1 MTKTN
6 VLIVEDEIIV
16 AKNTEVML
24 RGLDY
29 NVVGICT
36 SGEKALIAVAEKK
49 PDVILMDIVLG
60 GDIDGIQ
67 TAAKILKES
76 EVPIIFATSYSDN
89 ETLKR
94 AKKTA
99 PYGYIIKPFQ
109 KKELLAGIEI
119 ALERH
124 ALEQKIRENEQL
136 LQTTLQSISD
146 GIITTDKKGNILY
159 INEIGEAITG
169 WAEDVKGKSLNS
181 VFRITCDSTNKETFK
196 LIDNPSYIKKLTKIS
211 SSTLITRDGS
221 TKIVEGSISP
231 IFKITGETAGSV
243 LAFRDITI
251 IDKAQRVQNALYNIS
266 NAVNAT
272 DSIQEL
278 FQSIQQHLGEIIDTT
293 NFYVALY
300 DKETDTI
307 SLPYI
312 IDEED
317 KFTSFPAGK
326 TLTGYV
332 IKHKKPLLAH
342 DNLIKEMTKK
352 GLIESVGSP
361 SKIWLGVPLRI
372 EKQVIGVVAV
382 QSYEDENLYTK
393 DDLEILEFV
402 SEQLAIAIS
411 HKRAEDAQRIERAYF
426 EQLFEN
432 APEAIVLIDNESRI
446 LRMNDEF
453 TRTFGYTID
462 EARNK
467 KIDTLL
473 TRGEYRDE
481 AKNVTDKIAHGETV
495 TFDTIRWHKNGT
507 PVDVSILG
515 TPIIFEGGQLAVYGI
530 YRNISDRK
538 ITEEALRKSEE
549 RYRELIEN
557 VHDIIYRFDTK
568 GIITYINAVGE
579 KIFGLP
585 SDEIVGK
592 STLDIVDNENRVTLK
607 HFYQRQFLEE
617 TPNTYNEFE
626 IVNPKGK
633 KKWLG
638 QNTSLLFENKKIIGF
653 QAVARDI
660 TEQKKVVNA
669 LSASERKFKNV
680 FKNNPIGIGTLDRKG
695 YITSINETFTHLVG
709 MREKDLSP
717 KQKITSLLS
726 FSDERMQS
734 SIENLIND
742 DIAFD
747 YETELKNLMTG
758 NQFFIRFRGIPLKES
773 STKSVSH
780 IVLTGDITA
789 RKHAEDALRQRTQE
803 LNERVQELNC
813 LYKISDIVE
822 DPEISMEMVLSN
834 SLEIIAQAW
843 KYPEI
848 TYVKITW
855 INEIFATE
863 NYKSTDWHISEDI
876 VSYNKVLGSIEVG
889 YLESRSEDFIGP
901 FSKEESNLLHA
912 VSDQLGRIAERKLA
926 EDKLKDANKKLELLA
941 RTDPLTQLS
950 NRRDILEKIKYEKRR
965 FSRSEK
971 PFAIIICDIDDFK
984 SINDRFGH
992 DTGDEVLKTLANIM
1006 CMNVRK
1012 QDTVSR
1018 WGGEEFLLL
1027 LPQTDIDGGLIL
1039 AEKIRVKVKSKEF
1052 NFLGKNIHVSI
1063 TMGLSIYKES
1073 KTIDETINQ
1082 ADQAL
1087 YMGKKLGKN
1096 CVKCETDLI
1105 K

>member
-1 MTKTN
+1 VYMTKTN

-16 AKNTEVML
+16 AKNTEAML
-24 RGLDY
+24 KGLDY

-36 SGEKALIAVAEKK
+36 SGEKALIAAAEKK

-76 EVPIIFATSYSDN
+76 EIPIIFATSYSDD

-94 AKKTA
+94 AKETA

-159 INEIGEAITG
+159 MNDIGKEITG
-169 WAEDVKGKSLNS
+169 WSEEVKGKSLNS
-181 VFRITCDSTNKETFK
+181 VFRITCDNTNKETCK
-196 LIDNPSYIKKLTKIS
+196 IINNPSCIKKSTKLP
-211 SSTLITRDGS
+211 SSTLITKEDS
-221 TKIVEGSISP
+221 LKIIEGSISP
-231 IFKITGETAGSV
+231 TIKTTGETAGSV

-251 IDKAQRVQNALYNIS
+251 IDKAQRIQNALYNIS

-272 DSIQEL
+272 ESIQEL
-278 FQSIQQHLGEIIDTT
+278 FQSIQKHLGEIIDTT

-300 DKETDTI
+300 DKASDTI

-332 IKHKKPLLAH
+332 IKHNKPLLV
-342 DNLIKEMTKK
+342 DEKLNIEMTKK

-361 SKIWLGVPLRI
+361 SKVWLGVPLRI

-446 LRMNDEF
+446 LRMNDQF

-473 TRGEYRDE
+473 TRGEYRTE
-481 AKNVTDKIAHGETV
+481 ATNVTDKIAHGETV
-495 TFDTIRWHKNGT
+495 AFDTVRWHKNGT

-538 ITEEALRKSEE
+538 IAEEALRKSEE
-549 RYRELIEN
+549 RYRELVEN
-557 VHDIIYRFDTK
+557 ASDIIYRMDIK
-568 GIITYINAVGE
+568 GNITYVNAVGE
-579 KIFGLP
+579 KFFGMP
-585 SDEIVGK
+585 ADKIVGR
-592 STLDIVDNENRVTLK
+592 SSLDIVTKKNRAKLK
-607 HFYQRQFLEE
+607 HYYQHQFFDK
-617 TPNTYNEFE
+617 TQNTYHEFE
-626 IVNPKGK
+626 IITHKGK
-633 KKWLG
+633 ETWLG
-638 QNTSLLFENKKIIGF
+638 QNTLLLYEDENIIGF

-660 TEQKKVVNA
+660 TSRRQ
-669 LSASERKFKNV
+669 
-680 FKNNPIGIGTLDRKG
+680 
-695 YITSINETFTHLVG
+695 
-709 MREKDLSP
+709 
-717 KQKITSLLS
+717 
-726 FSDERMQS
+726 
-734 SIENLIND
+734 
-742 DIAFD
+742 
-747 YETELKNLMTG
+747 
-758 NQFFIRFRGIPLKES
+758 
-773 STKSVSH
+773 
-780 IVLTGDITA
+780 
-789 RKHAEDALRQRTQE
+789 AEDALWHRTQE
-803 LNERVQELNC
+803 LNERVKELNC

-822 DPEISMEMVLSN
+822 EPDISMEMVLNN

-855 INEIFATE
+855 NNEIFETE
-863 NYKSTDWHISEDI
+863 NYKSTDWHITNDI
-876 VSYNKVLGSIEVG
+876 VAYNKVLGSIEIG
-889 YLESRSEDFIGP
+889 YLESRPENFIGP
-901 FSKEESNLLHA
+901 FSKEESHLLHA

-965 FSRSEK
+965 FGRSEK

-1082 ADQAL
+1082 ADLAL
-1087 YMGKKLGKN
+1087 YMGKKLGKD
-1096 CVKCETDLI
+1096 CVKCEIDLI

>member
-16 AKNTEVML
+16 AKNTEAML

-29 NVVGICT
+29 NVMGICI

-76 EVPIIFATSYSDN
+76 EIPIIFATSYSDD

-94 AKKTA
+94 AKETA

-119 ALERH
+119 ALERY
-124 ALEQKIRENEQL
+124 ALEQKIKENEQL

-159 INEIGEAITG
+159 INDIGKEITKWSEN
-169 WAEDVKGKSLNS
+169 VKGKPLNS
-181 VFRITCDSTNKETFK
+181 VFRITCDSTNKKTFK
-196 LIDNPSYIKKLTKIS
+196 LIDNPSHIKKLVKLS
-211 SSTLITRDGS
+211 SSALITRDGFI
-221 TKIVEGSISP
+221 KIVEGSISP
-231 IFKITGETAGSV
+231 IYKITGKTTGLV

-251 IDKAQRVQNALYNIS
+251 MDKARRVQNALYNIS

-272 DSIQEL
+272 ESIQEL
-278 FQSIQQHLGEIIDTT
+278 FQSIQKHLGEIIDTT

-300 DKETDTI
+300 DKANDTI

-332 IKHKKPLLAH
+332 IKHNKPLLV
-342 DNLIKEMTKK
+342 DEKLNIEMTKK

-446 LRMNDEF
+446 LRMNDQF

-462 EARNK
+462 EVRNK

-481 AKNVTDKIAHGETV
+481 ATNVTDKIAHGETV
-495 TFDTIRWHKNGT
+495 AFDTIRWHKNGT

-549 RYRELIEN
+549 RYRELVEN
-557 VHDIIYRFDTK
+557 ANDIIYRMDVK
-568 GIITYINAVGE
+568 GNITYVNAVGE
-579 KIFGLP
+579 KFFGMP
-585 SDEIVGK
+585 ADKIVGR
-592 STLDIVDNENRVTLK
+592 SSLDIVAKKNRAKLK
-607 HFYQRQFLEE
+607 HFYQYQFFDK
-617 TPNTYNEFE
+617 TMNTYHDFE
-626 IVNPKGK
+626 ILTISGK
-633 KKWLG
+633 EAWLG
-638 QNTSLLFENKKIIGF
+638 QNTSLLYEGENIIGF

-660 TEQKKVVNA
+660 TSRKFAENA
-669 LSASERKFKNV
+669 LW
-680 FKNNPIGIGTLDRKG
+680 
-695 YITSINETFTHLVG
+695 
-709 MREKDLSP
+709 
-717 KQKITSLLS
+717 
-726 FSDERMQS
+726 
-734 SIENLIND
+734 
-742 DIAFD
+742 
-747 YETELKNLMTG
+747 
-758 NQFFIRFRGIPLKES
+758 
-773 STKSVSH
+773 
-780 IVLTGDITA
+780 
-789 RKHAEDALRQRTQE
+789 QRTQE
-803 LNERVQELNC
+803 LNQRVQELNC

-822 DPEISMEMVLSN
+822 DPEISMEMILNN

-848 TYVKITW
+848 TYVTITW
-855 INEIFATE
+855 NNEIYSTE
-863 NYKSTDWHISEDI
+863 NYKSTVWHISEDI
-876 VSYNKVLGSIEVG
+876 ISYNKVLGSIEVG
-889 YLESRSEDFIGP
+889 YLESRPENFIGP

-912 VSDQLGRIAERKLA
+912 ISDQLGRIAERKLA

-971 PFAIIICDIDDFK
+971 AFAIIICDIDDFK

-1039 AEKIRVKVKSKEF
+1039 AEKIRVKVKSKAF
-1052 NFLGKNIHVSI
+1052 NFLGKNIHVSM
-1063 TMGLSIYKES
+1063 TMGLSIYKEN

-1096 CVKCETDLI
+1096 CVKCEADLI

>member
-16 AKNTEVML
+16 AKNTEAML

-29 NVVGICT
+29 NVMGICI

-67 TAAKILKES
+67 TATKILKES
-76 EVPIIFATSYSDN
+76 EIPIIFATSYSDD

-94 AKKTA
+94 AKETA

-109 KKELLAGIEI
+109 KKELLASIEI
-119 ALERH
+119 ALERY
-124 ALEQKIRENEQL
+124 ALEQKIKENEQL

-159 INEIGEAITG
+159 INDIGKEITK
-169 WAEDVKGKSLNS
+169 WSEDVKGKPLNT
-181 VFRITCDSTNKETFK
+181 VFRITCYSTNKETCK
-196 LIDNPSYIKKLTKIS
+196 LIDNPSHIKKLAKLS
-211 SSTLITRDGS
+211 SSALITRDGY

-231 IFKITGETAGSV
+231 IYQITGKATGSV

-251 IDKAQRVQNALYNIS
+251 MDKARRVQNALYNIS

-272 DSIQEL
+272 ESIQEL
-278 FQSIQQHLGEIIDTT
+278 FQSIQKHLGEIIDTT

-300 DKETDTI
+300 DKANDTI

-332 IKHKKPLLAH
+332 IKHNKPLLV
-342 DNLIKEMTKK
+342 DEKLNIEMTKK

-432 APEAIVLIDNESRI
+432 APEAIVLIDNDSRI

-481 AKNVTDKIAHGETV
+481 ATNVTDKIAHGETV
-495 TFDTIRWHKNGT
+495 AFDTIRWHKNGT

-538 ITEEALRKSEE
+538 IADEALRKSEE
-549 RYRELIEN
+549 RYRELVEN
-557 VHDIIYRFDTK
+557 ANDIIYRMDVK
-568 GIITYINAVGE
+568 GNITYVNAVGE
-579 KIFGLP
+579 KFFGMP
-585 SDEIVGK
+585 ADKIVGK
-592 STLDIVDNENRVTLK
+592 SSLDIVAKKNRAKLK
-607 HFYQRQFLEE
+607 HFYQHQFFDK
-617 TPNTYNEFE
+617 TMNTYHDFE
-626 IVNPKGK
+626 IVTISGK
-633 KKWLG
+633 EAWLG
-638 QNTSLLFENKKIIGF
+638 QNTSLLYEKENIIGF

-660 TEQKKVVNA
+660 T
-669 LSASERKFKNV
+669 S
-680 FKNNPIGIGTLDRKG
+680 
-695 YITSINETFTHLVG
+695 
-709 MREKDLSP
+709 
-717 KQKITSLLS
+717 
-726 FSDERMQS
+726 
-734 SIENLIND
+734 
-742 DIAFD
+742 
-747 YETELKNLMTG
+747 
-758 NQFFIRFRGIPLKES
+758 
-773 STKSVSH
+773 
-780 IVLTGDITA
+780 
-789 RKHAEDALRQRTQE
+789 RKHAEDALRHRTQE
-803 LNERVQELNC
+803 LNDRVKELNC
-813 LYKISDIVE
+813 LYEISDIVE
-822 DPEISMEMVLSN
+822 DPEISMEMILNN
-834 SLEIIAQAW
+834 SLEIIAQAL

-848 TYVKITW
+848 TYVTITW

-876 VSYNKVLGSIEVG
+876 ISYNKVLGSIEVG
-889 YLESRSEDFIGP
+889 YLESRPEDFIGP
-901 FSKEESNLLHA
+901 FSKEESHLLHA

-926 EDKLKDANKKLELLA
+926 EDKLKDANKKLELLS

-965 FSRSEK
+965 FSRNEK

-1027 LPQTDIDGGLIL
+1027 LPQTDIAGGFVL

-1052 NFLGKNIHVSI
+1052 NFLGKKIHVSI
-1063 TMGLSIYKES
+1063 TMGLSIYKEN

-1096 CVKCETDLI
+1096 CVKCEADLI